1 MVQFT
6 VPLSIIVV
14 VIVIVVVVVIVV
26 VIETANWFYKS
37 IDYDND
43 KRFADNDNEG
53 GRQND
58 THASMVL
65 NQAPFLNDDAVTTCE
80 NRPKSRKAG
89 GFTMIPGYF
98 AKDWRVWA
106 DLAIIRA
113 HDGPSG

>member
-14 VIVIVVVVVIVV
+14 VIVIVIVIVVVVVIVV
-26 VIETANWFYKS
+26 VIETANWLYKS

-53 GRQND
+53 GSQND

-65 NQAPFLNDDAVTTCE
+65 NQASF
-80 NRPKSRKAG
+80 
-89 GFTMIPGYF
+89 F
-98 AKDWRVWA
+98 
-106 DLAIIRA
+106 
-113 HDGPSG
+113 

>member
-14 VIVIVVVVVIVV
+14 VIVIVIVIVVVIVVAIVV
-26 VIETANWFYKS
+26 VIETANWLYKS

-53 GRQND
+53 GSQND

-65 NQAPFLNDDAVTTCE
+65 NQASF
-80 NRPKSRKAG
+80 
-89 GFTMIPGYF
+89 F
-98 AKDWRVWA
+98 
-106 DLAIIRA
+106 
-113 HDGPSG
+113 

>member
-14 VIVIVVVVVIVV
+14 VIVIVIVIVVAIVVAIVV
-26 VIETANWFYKS
+26 VIETANWLYKS

-65 NQAPFLNDDAVTTCE
+65 NQAPFFKRRRRDHTRKHLEKPTG
-80 NRPKSRKAG
+80 RPV
-89 GFTMIPGYF
+89 P
-98 AKDWRVWA
+98 
-106 DLAIIRA
+106 
-113 HDGPSG
+113 